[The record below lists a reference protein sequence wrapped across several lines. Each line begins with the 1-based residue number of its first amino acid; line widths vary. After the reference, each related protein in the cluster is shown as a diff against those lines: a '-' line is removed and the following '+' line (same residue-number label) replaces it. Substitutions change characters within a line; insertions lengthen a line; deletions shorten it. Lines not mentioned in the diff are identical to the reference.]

1 MNTKILIGLA
11 VVLGLL
17 LLALVGPA
25 PNRPKPEPQPVGELI
40 TAGRFVLEQ
49 AGELVLEEEYTIFFH
64 PVEGYM
70 LLSQG
75 VLYVQ
80 GAEISL
86 AQQAQ
91 YDREY
96 LPIFYQ
102 LGAETPSG
110 TQIISAQMGLTGLT
124 MEVRVGLAQQRTEV
138 ADVANLALLDSNVI
152 GHYAVLLMAVRA
164 EAIDRDF
171 TAAVPQALISVP
183 SRVEGPNSIEFTSA
197 GATYE
202 AKRFDVHLGDT
213 KISLVEYEGRLV
225 GLVNETQG
233 TVGYDAGRFP
243 DGIEILG
250 EEEPVALPEGVSEET
265 LTFESAGLS
274 FAGTLATPEGEGPF
288 PAALF
293 LHGSG
298 PVDRDGNALG
308 MAMDAYRQLA
318 RGLAQV
324 GIASLRFD
332 KRGVGA
338 SEGDLSVAAMSD
350 LLDDAAAALDALRS
364 APQVDPD
371 RVVLIG
377 HSEGAY
383 LAPAIAGTDAQLA
396 GIALLAGAAQPLDEV
411 TLWQIETLLRQRGAT
426 EEEIAASLE
435 QEDAYIAFVEGSTG
449 QWSDY
454 TIEELQ
460 AALPWLTE
468 DVAGQL
474 AMTPLGLPWLREH
487 YTADTEGALR
497 AVSIPVF
504 ALNGD
509 KDLQV
514 PPESGERIRA
524 ILEEA
529 GNENV
534 TVHLLEDLNHLL
546 RHHPEDPNLIY
557 RHVEDPVDPR
567 VIELLQTW
575 AVERLAID

>member
-1 MNTKILIGLA
+1 
-11 VVLGLL
+11 
-17 LLALVGPA
+17 
-25 PNRPKPEPQPVGELI
+25 
-40 TAGRFVLEQ
+40 
-49 AGELVLEEEYTIFFH
+49 
-64 PVEGYM
+64 
-70 LLSQG
+70 
-75 VLYVQ
+75 
-80 GAEISL
+80 
-86 AQQAQ
+86 
-91 YDREY
+91 
-96 LPIFYQ
+96 
-102 LGAETPSG
+102 
-110 TQIISAQMGLTGLT
+110 
-124 MEVRVGLAQQRTEV
+124 
-138 ADVANLALLDSNVI
+138 
-152 GHYAVLLMAVRA
+152 
-164 EAIDRDF
+164 
-171 TAAVPQALISVP
+171 
-183 SRVEGPNSIEFTSA
+183 
-197 GATYE
+197 
-202 AKRFDVHLGDT
+202 
-213 KISLVEYEGRLV
+213 
-225 GLVNETQG
+225 
-233 TVGYDAGRFP
+233 
-243 DGIEILG
+243 
-250 EEEPVALPEGVSEET
+250 
-265 LTFESAGLS
+265 
-274 FAGTLATPEGEGPF
+274 
-288 PAALF
+288 
-293 LHGSG
+293 
-298 PVDRDGNALG
+298 
-308 MAMDAYRQLA
+308 
-318 RGLAQV
+318 
-324 GIASLRFD
+324 
-332 KRGVGA
+332 
-338 SEGDLSVAAMSD
+338 MSD

-435 QEDAYIAFVEGSTG
+435 QEDAYIAFVEGSRG

>member
-124 MEVRVGLAQQRTEV
+124 MEVRVGLAQQSAEV
-138 ADVANLALLDSNVI
+138 ADVANLALLDNNVI

-288 PAALF
+288 PGALF

-298 PVDRDGNALG
+298 PVDRDGNAMG

>member
-1 MNTKILIGLA
+1 
-11 VVLGLL
+11 
-17 LLALVGPA
+17 
-25 PNRPKPEPQPVGELI
+25 
-40 TAGRFVLEQ
+40 
-49 AGELVLEEEYTIFFH
+49 
-64 PVEGYM
+64 
-70 LLSQG
+70 
-75 VLYVQ
+75 
-80 GAEISL
+80 
-86 AQQAQ
+86 
-91 YDREY
+91 
-96 LPIFYQ
+96 
-102 LGAETPSG
+102 
-110 TQIISAQMGLTGLT
+110 
-124 MEVRVGLAQQRTEV
+124 
-138 ADVANLALLDSNVI
+138 
-152 GHYAVLLMAVRA
+152 
-164 EAIDRDF
+164 
-171 TAAVPQALISVP
+171 VPQALISVP

-288 PAALF
+288 PGALF

-298 PVDRDGNALG
+298 PVDRDGNAMG

-350 LLDDAAAALDALRS
+350 LLDDAAAALDALRT

-435 QEDAYIAFVEGSTG
+435 QEDAYIAFVEGSRG